1 MFDRLKKAF
10 SKGTPPPVSILP
22 LPSSGAAQQAL
33 DQITTW
39 GAGRGLK
46 PVSPAPKD
54 GRGFALTGYF
64 GNKSRK
70 LECSRSSRDYIRGD
84 ELRARADLKINDDAA
99 VLIMNRPLKN
109 ALEKRAYEMYTDT
122 LQTTADPSLPEE
134 MRWLAMYPEADWPA
148 MPRPFWDRYVVLAD
162 TQEHALAWVDKDLM
176 TQLMAWPTPGPDEQT
191 PFILMLLRG
200 KAYLR
205 MQYTVG
211 DMPTLNHAT
220 DVFTKACASAVSELT
235 ADITL

>member
-1 MFDRLKKAF
+1 MFDWLKKAF
-10 SKGTPPPVSILP
+10 SKGTLPPVSISPSP
-22 LPSSGAAQQAL
+22 LPNAHAGTL
-33 DQITTW
+33 DQVAKW
-39 GAGRGLK
+39 GAERGLK
-46 PVSPAPKD
+46 PASAPSKD
-54 GRGFALTGYF
+54 GKGFALTGYF
-64 GNKSRK
+64 GNKSWK

-84 ELRARADLKINDDAA
+84 ELRARADLKINDEAA

-109 ALEKRAYEMYTDT
+109 ELEKRAYEMYTDT

-162 TQEHALAWVDKDLM
+162 TQEHALAWVDQDLM
-176 TQLMAWPTPGPDEQT
+176 TQLMDWPEPGPDEQT

>member
-22 LPSSGAAQQAL
+22 STSPDMAL
-33 DQITTW
+33 ELLSEVARW
-39 GAGRGLK
+39 GAERGLK
-46 PVSPAPKD
+46 TAAAPTKD
-54 GRGFALTGYF
+54 GKGFALTGYF
-64 GNKSRK
+64 GNKSWK

-148 MPRPFWDRYVVLAD
+148 MPRPFWDRYVVLSD
-162 TQEHALAWVDKDLM
+162 TQDHALQWIDDDLM
-176 TQLMAWPTPGPDEQT
+176 AQLMAWPEPGPDAQT

-205 MQYTVG
+205 MQSAMG
-211 DMPTLNHAT
+211 DMATLSHAA
-220 DVFTKACASAVSELT
+220 DVFTKACEKAVNGLS
-235 ADITL
+235 ADISL